1 MEAARKI
8 NSYRDL
14 LIWLKGM
21 ALAKM
26 TYRLTAHFPDAERFG
41 LVSQMR
47 RAAVSVP
54 SNIAE
59 GQARQG
65 KKEFVQF
72 LSHAE
77 GSLAELDTPLLL
89 AAELNHCSRSDAAPM
104 QSLITELQT
113 MVASLRRNLARP
125 APGSLRAPEAG
136 SSHSPPGTDH

>member
-1 MEAARKI
+1 MQVATKI

-14 LIWLKGM
+14 LIWQKGM

-26 TYRLTAHFPDAERFG
+26 TYNLTARFPDTERFG

-47 RAAVSVP
+47 RAAVSIP

-65 KKEFVQF
+65 KREFVQF

-77 GSLAELDTPLLL
+77 GWLAELDTQLLL
-89 AAELNHCSRSDAAPM
+89 AIELGHCSGGNGTPVA
-104 QSLITELQT
+104 SLITELQKMIT
-113 MVASLRRNLARP
+113 ALRLKLGRLV
-125 APGSLRAPEAG
+125 
-136 SSHSPPGTDH
+136 SSH